1 MSNNKPCEVEN
12 CSGHYVTHILS
23 YCNLRKVKTDK
34 YNISVEEYNSLFDLD
49 KKGYHQVV
57 ESRCNVCND
66 SLDDRLIDFIRNV
79 WSKK

>member
-1 MSNNKPCEVEN
+1 MSDNKPCEVEN
-12 CSGHYVTHILS
+12 CSGTYVIHVLS

-34 YNISVEEYNSLFDLD
+34 YNISVEEYNSLSESD

>member
-1 MSNNKPCEVEN
+1 MSDNKPCEVEN
-12 CSGHYVTHILS
+12 CSGIYVTHVLS

-34 YNISVEEYNSLFDLD
+34 YNISVEEYNSLSDLD